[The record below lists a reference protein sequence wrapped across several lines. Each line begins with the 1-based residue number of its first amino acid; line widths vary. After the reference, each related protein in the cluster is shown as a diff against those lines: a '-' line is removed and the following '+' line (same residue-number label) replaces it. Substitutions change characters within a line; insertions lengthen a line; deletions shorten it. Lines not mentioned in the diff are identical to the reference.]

1 MTHGAFLPFWEPL
14 VDFQSLLRPLGAFV
28 LKTMTQATTTTTTV
42 HDDDDGGPF
51 YFWLGHFYFWWLGPS
66 FSIFG

>member
-1 MTHGAFLPFWEPL
+1 MTHGAFFPFWEAL

-28 LKTMTQATTTTTTV
+28 LKTMTQATTTTTV

>member
-1 MTHGAFLPFWEPL
+1 MTHGAFFPFWEPL

-42 HDDDDGGPF
+42 HDDDDDGGPF
-51 YFWLGHFYFWWLGPS
+51 YFWLGPFYFWLGPS
-66 FSIFG
+66 L

>member
-28 LKTMTQATTTTTTV
+28 LKTMTQATTTTTV